1 MTDMN
6 IEERIAFATS
16 YIVSEHITNV
26 RVGEDGCLLVD
37 KADGDTTLIKSLP
50 NNEEGI
56 IRNIESER
64 A

>member
-1 MTDMN
+1 MADMS

-16 YIVSEHITNV
+16 YIESERITNV
-26 RVGEDGCLLVD
+26 RVGKDGCLLVD
-37 KADGDTTLIKSLP
+37 KADGDTMLIKSLP

>member
-1 MTDMN
+1 MQD
-6 IEERIAFATS
+6 
-16 YIVSEHITNV
+16 ITNV